1 MRNLKLTPLRGSLL
15 ALSLCGLSSVAQGI
29 AEFDGTTL
37 TISNLGVSQ
46 DAYSVDLSLIDKV
59 NMDFQ
64 LDQLTIV
71 NITSTVTEDATVDA
85 VFNGSSIVVPRLMV
99 DDVAYSLQLDL
110 VDSATY
116 TFRVNADSIKLVKK
130 DGIYWKPT
138 VHIDRIILGKK
149 SWNLSENNGPY
160 RPYYSD

>member
-71 NITSTVTEDATVDA
+71 NITSTVTEDATVDSDIEWSPPI
-85 VFNGSSIVVPRLMV
+85 VKGLKPSLKYLLCSLKSS
-99 DDVAYSLQLDL
+99 
-110 VDSATY
+110 
-116 TFRVNADSIKLVKK
+116 K
-130 DGIYWKPT
+130 
-138 VHIDRIILGKK
+138 
-149 SWNLSENNGPY
+149 
-160 RPYYSD
+160 